1 MKETFDNYIEAA
13 KGMPPVGSTV
23 MSPIGLGKVCF
34 IQFLNNSVAVKFE
47 DGKIKEFPKE
57 DLEMVDA
64 DGNVEIEENRINN
77 YSTDDEKVDAKQ
89 LKQLEDDRNS
99 STGNV

>member
-1 MKETFDNYIEAA
+1 M
-13 KGMPPVGSTV
+13 
-23 MSPIGLGKVCF
+23 
-34 IQFLNNSVAVKFE
+34 AVKFE
-47 DGKIKEFPKE
+47 DGKIKEFNKT

-64 DGNVEIEENRINN
+64 NINVDIEISNIPHYAQEEVI
-77 YSTDDEKVDAKQ
+77 DAKQ